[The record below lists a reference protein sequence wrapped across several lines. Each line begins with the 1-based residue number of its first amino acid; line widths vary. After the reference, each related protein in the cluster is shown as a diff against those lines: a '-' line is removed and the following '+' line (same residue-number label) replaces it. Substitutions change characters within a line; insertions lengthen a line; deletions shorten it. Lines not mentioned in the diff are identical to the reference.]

1 MQLSHHLP
9 ANVNL
14 NDKNPVNTPLAI
26 FSEKFDWSKEDAV
39 PDLTFNE
46 ILWQGLKGTAAPSPV
61 RAAFLKRN
69 HKEDR
74 GEKDDDDDD

>member
-1 MQLSHHLP
+1 
-9 ANVNL
+9 L
-14 NDKNPVNTPLAI
+14 NDKNPAHTPLAI

-46 ILWQGLKGTAAPSPV
+46 ILWQGIKGKPAPSPV

-74 GEKDDDDDD
+74 GEKGEND

>member
-1 MQLSHHLP
+1 MIKTLLIP
-9 ANVNL
+9 RWL
-14 NDKNPVNTPLAI
+14 
-26 FSEKFDWSKEDAV
+26 FSQKKFDWSKEDAV

-46 ILWQGLKGTAAPSPV
+46 ILWQGIKGASAPSPV

-74 GEKDDDDDD
+74 GEKDDD